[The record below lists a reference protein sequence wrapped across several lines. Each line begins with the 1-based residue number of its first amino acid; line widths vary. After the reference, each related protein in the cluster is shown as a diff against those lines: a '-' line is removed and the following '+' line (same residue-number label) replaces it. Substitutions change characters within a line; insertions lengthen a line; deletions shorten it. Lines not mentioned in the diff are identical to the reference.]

1 MSLQRQHFL
10 LRHLGILV
18 RPGFEPAIPH
28 STDQRSPKRSPNQ
41 ANQVAVG
48 SQEPHEVPSC
58 IPQDYLRTP
67 FNFAGI
73 GTVLE

>member
-18 RPGFEPAIPH
+18 RPGFEPATPR
-28 STDQRSPKRSPNQ
+28 SADQRSPNQ

-48 SQEPHEVPSC
+48 SQEPHGGPWC
-58 IPQDYLRTP
+58 ILQDYLRTP
-67 FNFAGI
+67 FKFAGI
-73 GTVLE
+73 GTVLQ